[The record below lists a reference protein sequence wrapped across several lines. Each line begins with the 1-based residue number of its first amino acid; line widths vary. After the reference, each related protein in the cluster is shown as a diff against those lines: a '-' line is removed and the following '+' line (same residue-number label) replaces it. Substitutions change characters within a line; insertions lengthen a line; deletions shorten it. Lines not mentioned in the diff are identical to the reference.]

1 MPIVVRSGLSR
12 MRTHV
17 SRRLA
22 ENLRPHE
29 LYMKLTS
36 LEIERARRITERD
49 AAQGRLN
56 ILNDRI
62 DDLERQKDTVLKK
75 IDEINRRDD
84 GAVVT
89 SIKSTGRGHLEY

>member
-75 IDEINRRDD
+75 IDEINQRDD

-89 SIKSTGRGHLEY
+89 AIKSTGRGHLEY